1 MAKAPDRRCVARLP
15 VPRELRGPDH
25 EPLWVHLYVYPIGA
39 PLHSANVADG
49 VPSPGRGVCK
59 RQ

>member
-1 MAKAPDRRCVARLP
+1 MAETPDCRCVARLP

-25 EPLWVHLYVYPIGA
+25 EPLWVHLYVSPIGA

-49 VPSPGRGVCK
+49 VPSPGR
-59 RQ
+59 